1 MKKLLGSLAARPWI
15 VMPLVALVALGGWW
29 GWKTTAGDSSSSAAA
44 GSQVVEVTSGP
55 MSQIV
60 TSEGTVAVA
69 EQQDASFSASGT
81 VTAVNVAAGQKVA
94 AGEVLASIDSAKLE
108 AAVASAESD
117 LADAEAKLSNDTSA
131 GASSS
136 QLEVDRTS
144 VTSAEDQLAAARD
157 DLDGASLVAEFD
169 GTVASVDLTVGQQL
183 ASSGTG
189 ATSMTGTGTGSGASS
204 STLGSASPTA
214 ARGGAATASSTS
226 STSSTAQIVVV
237 SSSSYEVELSLDATD
252 VKNLSVGDKAKIT
265 LVTSS
270 SSSAGGFPGGG
281 FPGGGGGFPG
291 GGAVPGGGSGATG
304 SGTSSRQVAG
314 TSAASGTVTEVSSVA
329 DASSGV
335 AKYAVTVSFTD
346 TSGSYNAGA
355 SVSVAVTYA
364 EVADTLSVPSRAVT
378 TSSGTSTVTVQTDG
392 GTQTRTVQTGLT
404 VDGMTQI
411 TSGLSAGESVVLSTP
426 TFGGG
431 GGQPTGGLPSGVSI
445 PSGGGATGG

>member
-15 VMPLVALVALGGWW
+15 IMPLVALLALGGWW
-29 GWKTTAGDSSSSAAA
+29 AWKTTAGDSSSSAAV
-44 GSQVVEVTSGP
+44 GNQVVEVTSGP
-55 MSQIV
+55 MSQVV

-69 EQQDASFSASGT
+69 QQQDASFSASGT
-81 VTAVNVAAGQKVA
+81 VTAVNVTAGQKVTT
-94 AGEVLASIDSAKLE
+94 GEVLASIDSAELE
-108 AAVASAESD
+108 AAVSSAESD

-144 VTSAEDQLAAARD
+144 VTSAEDQLAAAQD
-157 DLDGASLVAEFD
+157 NLDGASLVAEFD

-189 ATSMTGTGTGSGASS
+189 ATSMTGTGTGSGGGA
-204 STLGSASPTA
+204 STLGSSSPTA
-214 ARGGAATASSTS
+214 ALGGAATDS

-237 SSSSYEVELSLDATD
+237 SSSSFEVELSLDATD
-252 VKNLSVGDKAKIT
+252 VKNLAVGDKAEIT

-281 FPGGGGGFPG
+281 GAIPSGGGFPG
-291 GGAVPGGGSGATG
+291 GGNAGSGTTR

-314 TSAASGTVTEVSSVA
+314 TSAASGAVTEVSSVA

-392 GTQTRTVQTGLT
+392 GTQTRTVQTGVT

-411 TSGLSAGESVVLSTP
+411 TSGLSAGESVVITTP
-426 TFGGG
+426 TFGGGGG